1 MSEKNP
7 ETSLLE
13 EMRGCGSLD
22 ERSSL
27 CYTHDVKYVMPPPTG
42 SFSSTGTWRY
52 ALMSSERDGFFLE
65 GNPQLSQC
73 LQGDALC
80 RCPESSGDGAAR
92 LFWKAVRPL
101 RAP

>member
-1 MSEKNP
+1 MAQFFPLKEG
-7 ETSLLE
+7 
-13 EMRGCGSLD
+13 MRLLD

-52 ALMSSERDGFFLE
+52 ALMLSERDGFFLE
-65 GNPQLSQC
+65 GNPRLSQC

-101 RAP
+101 CTP